1 MFSEHVQTRAARRE
15 STRQNVLASAEQLF
29 RSQGFGTTT
38 VRQIAADA
46 DVSTGTVMAV
56 GDKAALLVAIFDGWI
71 DAVHQAR
78 KREHDTGRSPVPSTD
93 PVADVMALFEPFIA
107 HFALNRDLSREY
119 AAIIVRGDHESA
131 IFYELA
137 LALVSELRQV
147 LSQAGLSADDAGPA
161 ASSVYFS
168 YIGLLMTVA
177 NGAIGEN
184 AAPEHLR
191 DVIAFVLN
199 HKGNQ

>member
-1 MFSEHVQTRAARRE
+1 MFSEHVQPRAARRE
-15 STRQNVLASAEQLF
+15 TTRQNVLASAERLF

-78 KREHDTGRSPVPSTD
+78 KGDQNTGRSPVPSTD
-93 PVADVMALFEPFIA
+93 PVADVMALFEPFVA

-137 LALVSELRQV
+137 LALVSELHQV
-147 LSQAGLSADDAGPA
+147 LSQVGLSADDAGLA
-161 ASSVYFS
+161 ARSVYFS
-168 YIGLLMTVA
+168 YLGLLMTVA
-177 NGAIGEN
+177 NGAIGEDS
-184 AAPEHLR
+184 ATEQLR
-191 DVIAFVLN
+191 DVITFVLN